1 MSDYSSVLTYTI
13 NRGVAIGAGSIMLSQ
28 SGVVDVCLLGSPIQ
42 ACSPKTPKCEGKTE
56 TFYSVLDNSLNQ
68 MFVTDERGWS
78 YITSGGQLVVG
89 PGGAQL
95 AAVPGDRE
103 TPIGE
108 VAVLGGQS
116 DVQTYGINRG
126 ISVLRNTISLC
137 ATNFNIKAPIAKQV
151 LACPKD
157 DPKCEKTKPLSY
169 YQLYNSLN
177 KLLFI
182 TDQEGYEIINPSK
195 DAGDIVKQL

>member
-28 SGVVDVCLLGSPIQ
+28 SGGVEVCLLGTPIQ
-42 ACSPKTPKCEGKTE
+42 ACSPKNPKCDGKTE

-68 MFVTDERGWS
+68 MFITDESGWG
-78 YITSGGQLVVG
+78 YITGGG
-89 PGGAQL
+89 QL
-95 AAVPGDRE
+95 AAVAGGEELAEVPGDIG

-116 DVQTYGINRG
+116 DVQTYNINRG
-126 ISVLRNTISLC
+126 VSVLRNTISLC
-137 ATNFNIKAPIAKQV
+137 TANFNIKAPIVKQV
-151 LACPKD
+151 LACTKD
-157 DPKCEKTKPLSY
+157 DPKCKKQSSY
-169 YQLYNSLN
+169 YQFFNGLN
-177 KLLFI
+177 KSLFI

-195 DAGDIVKQL
+195 DAGDIVKQK